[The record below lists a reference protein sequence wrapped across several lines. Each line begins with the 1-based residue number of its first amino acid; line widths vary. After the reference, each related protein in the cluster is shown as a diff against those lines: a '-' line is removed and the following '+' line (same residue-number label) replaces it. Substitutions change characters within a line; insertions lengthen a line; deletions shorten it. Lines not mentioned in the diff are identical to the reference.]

1 MDALVPAFLIAV
13 LAELG
18 DRTQWLAMALGER
31 YRRPGAVIAGIA
43 IAAILNMG
51 IAGAIGMEIAAHIP
65 HRPVQ
70 LLTGVALLL
79 AASGAPFRVKPPPTV
94 ATWKLGAF
102 LSAAGAFF
110 ILALGDK
117 TQFAIG
123 ALAAGSGYP
132 WLAAAGGAAGVTV
145 AHAPAVIL
153 GDRWPQIV
161 PLRWL
166 RLGAGVLL
174 ALAGIVLVIMAL
186 QIS

>member
-1 MDALVPAFLIAV
+1 MDALVPAFLIAL

-18 DRTQWLAMALGER
+18 DRTQWLAMALGDR

-43 IAAILNMG
+43 VAAILNMG
-51 IAGAIGMEIAAHIP
+51 IAGAIGMEIAAYIP

-70 LLTGVALLL
+70 LLTGIALIL
-79 AASGAPFRVKPPPTV
+79 AASAAAFRVKPPPTV
-94 ATWKLGAF
+94 ETWRLGAF
-102 LSAAGAFF
+102 LSSAGAFF

-132 WLAAAGGAAGVTV
+132 WLAAAGGAAGVVV
-145 AHAPAVIL
+145 ANAPAVLL
-153 GDRWPQIV
+153 GARWPEVV

-166 RLGAGVLL
+166 RLGAGLL
-174 ALAGIVLVIMAL
+174 LGLAGIVLVILAL
-186 QIS
+186 QIG

>member
-1 MDALVPAFLIAV
+1 MDALVPAFLIAL

-18 DRTQWLAMALGER
+18 DRTQLLAMALGDR

-43 IAAILNMG
+43 LAAILNMG
-51 IAGAIGMEIAAHIP
+51 VAGAVGMEIAAYIP

-79 AASGAPFRVKPPPTV
+79 AASGAAFRVKAPPTV
-94 ATWKLGAF
+94 DTWRLGAF
-102 LSAAGAFF
+102 LSSAGAFF

-145 AHAPAVIL
+145 ANIPPVIL
-153 GDRWPQIV
+153 GERWPQVV

-166 RLGAGVLL
+166 RIGAGILL
-174 ALAGIVLVIMAL
+174 GLAGIVLVIMAL
-186 QIS
+186 QIG

>member
-1 MDALVPAFLIAV
+1 MDALVPAFLIAL

-18 DRTQWLAMALGER
+18 DRTQLLAMALGER
-31 YRRPGAVIAGIA
+31 FRRAGAVIAGIA
-43 IAAILNMG
+43 LAAILNMA
-51 IAGAIGMEIAAHIP
+51 IAGAAGMEIAAYIP

-70 LLTGVALLL
+70 LLTGIALIL
-79 AASGAPFRVKPPPTV
+79 AASGAAFRVKPPPTV
-94 ATWKLGAF
+94 DTWRLGAV
-102 LSAAGAFF
+102 LSSAGAFF

-145 AHAPAVIL
+145 ANMPPAIL
-153 GDRWPQIV
+153 GKRWPDLV

-166 RLGAGVLL
+166 RIGAGLL
-174 ALAGIVLVIMAL
+174 LGLAGIVLIILAL
-186 QIS
+186 QIG